1 MRKDN
6 LLPFRLRSLRSRKRI
21 VKKDVEKQIRQ
32 KYKRS
37 NELWELRRKIPLV
50 PLENP
55 YQKGFVRFFVL
66 RDDVKCSKDG
76 DFFQGILSKINT
88 KMYSETR
95 KFLKKKRKF
104 GRRIYVEREQKLVQ
118 LSTHQWN
125 DPKLGLTTREKQYF
139 LKREEYNPFSKRYNV
154 YYEFIEPWRFV
165 LRVKPNMITH
175 YKPLHSDL
183 EKEIDE
189 LNSYLSQHKIVG
201 LVNKKIHGKSG
212 NWKNYG
218 EKTDLIESKKY
229 FHYKMSATEIAES
242 LEDYKV
248 RKF

>member
-1 MRKDN
+1 MENDN
-6 LLPFRLRSLRSRKRI
+6 LLFSRLRSLRSRKR
-21 VKKDVEKQIRQ
+21 VSKKDVEKKVRK
-32 KYKRS
+32 KYQRS
-37 NELWELRRKIPLV
+37 KELWEIRRNIPLV
-50 PLENP
+50 PLEKP
-55 YQKGFVRFFVL
+55 CQKGFVRFFVV
-66 RDDVKCSKDG
+66 RDDVRRSKDG
-76 DFFQGILSKINT
+76 DFFEEILNKINT

-104 GRRIYVEREQKLVQ
+104 GRRIYVIRDQKLVQ
-118 LSTHQWN
+118 LSKYQWN

-139 LKREEYNPFSKRYNV
+139 LKREEYNPFRKRYNI

-165 LRVKPNMITH
+165 LRVKSNMITH
-175 YKPLHSDL
+175 FKPLRSNL

-189 LNSYLSQHKIVG
+189 LNSYLSQHKIAG

-212 NWKNYG
+212 NCKYYG

-229 FHYKMSATEIAES
+229 FHYKMSATEAAEC

>member
-1 MRKDN
+1 MENDN
-6 LLPFRLRSLRSRKRI
+6 LQFSRLRSLKSRKR
-21 VKKDVEKQIRQ
+21 VSKKDVEKQIRK
-32 KYKRS
+32 KYQRS
-37 NELWELRRKIPLV
+37 KELWEIRRNIPLV
-50 PLENP
+50 PLEKP
-55 YQKGFVRFFVL
+55 YQKGFVRFFVV
-66 RDDVKCSKDG
+66 RDDVKRSKDG
-76 DFFQGILSKINT
+76 DFFEGILNKINT

-104 GRRIYVEREQKLVQ
+104 GRRIYVIRDQKLVQ
-118 LSTHQWN
+118 LSEYQWN

-139 LKREEYNPFSKRYNV
+139 LKREEYNPFRKRYNI

-175 YKPLHSDL
+175 FKPLRSNL

-212 NWKNYG
+212 NWKYYG

-229 FHYKMSATEIAES
+229 FHYKMSATEAAEC